1 MTAVLLRLRERE
13 VRMKTF
19 DSMIAK
25 PKECA
30 LLMINGGR
38 DGYISLHPNQKWKV
52 AFDDEKVRIEL
63 ENRFLT
69 MYLPKEQFKKYF
81 AICFEGA
88 E

>member
-1 MTAVLLRLRERE
+1 
-13 VRMKTF
+13 MKTF
-19 DSMIAK
+19 DGMIAR
-25 PKECA
+25 PKEGA

-52 AFDDEKVRIEL
+52 AFDDTKDRVEL

-69 MYLPKEQFKKYF
+69 IYLPKEDFKNFF
-81 AICFEGA
+81 AVSFEGG